1 MPISRVLV
9 TGATGFIGLEVAR
22 LLATRGV
29 RARLMVHRPHRAA
42 LLAGLGAELVEG
54 DLLDAA
60 SLERA
65 VAGMDTVIHL
75 GGRATFE
82 PYRVVA
88 PPLSHGTG
96 QLAALAAA
104 AGVES
109 FVFAGSTLVYGG
121 RTVPVD
127 AATPPNP
134 WSGYGIAKLE
144 AERLLQGMTETGHAA
159 RMRIAV
165 LRLPHV
171 YGARD
176 TMFSLVRRGLVIS
189 PGGGHNVFSH
199 LHVADAARLLVA
211 AADARW
217 RGTSPVADDRPVTWR
232 EFTDVLR
239 ASAAAAG
246 RRRVRELRVPSSL
259 ARVGARFLALVS
271 RARAR
276 PTLMTPEGVVA
287 WNRPLAV
294 APRLL
299 WPELGLEPLYPTI
312 HEGLPAA
319 LAEGVPA
326 GWRHPLDDHRGR

>member
-22 LLATRGV
+22 LLAARGV

-42 LLAGLGAELVEG
+42 LLAGLDAEVVEG
-54 DLLDAA
+54 ELLDAA
-60 SLERA
+60 SLDRA

-88 PPLSHGTG
+88 PTLSHGTG
-96 QLAALAAA
+96 QLAASAAA

-109 FVFAGSTLVYGG
+109 FVFAGTTLVYDG

-134 WSGYGIAKLE
+134 WSGYGRAKLD
-144 AERLLQGMTETGHAA
+144 AESLLAGAA
-159 RMRIAV
+159 AGAAAMRIAV

-176 TMFSLVRRGLVIS
+176 SAFSLVRRGLVIS
-189 PGGGHNVFSH
+189 PGGGRNLFSH

-217 RGTSPVADDRPVTWR
+217 QGTSPVADDRAVTWR

-246 RRRVRELRVPSSL
+246 HRRVRELRVPARL
-259 ARVGARFLALVS
+259 ARVGARFLALAS
-271 RARAR
+271 RVRSR

-287 WNRPLAV
+287 WNRPLVV

-299 WPELGLEPLYPTI
+299 WPELGLAPLYPTVY
-312 HEGLPAA
+312 EGLPAA
-319 LAEGVPA
+319 LAEVPPA
-326 GWRHPLDDHRGR
+326 GWKHSIEDHRGR